1 MIVKIINFP
10 IMLNIIKESLW
21 KQFGASIDM
30 LKNAILLFP
39 EESWN
44 ANNNFFYNAYH
55 CLVFLDYYLTF
66 PAPKNFSPPLPF
78 TITAEDKIP
87 TGCIDDLV
95 PDKIYSK
102 QELLDYLD
110 ACREKCHQVI
120 AGLTEENIH
129 DRWIEQEE
137 HGRNY
142 AVPELLLYNMRHVQ
156 HHAAQLNMLL
166 RQGINDAPHW
176 VSRAKEEL

>member
-10 IMLNIIKESLW
+10 NMLNMIKESLW

-39 EESWN
+39 EEYWN
-44 ANNNFFYNAYH
+44 TNHKFFYNAYH

-66 PAPKNFSPPLPF
+66 PAPKNFSAPLPF
-78 TITAEDKIP
+78 TISDKIP

-110 ACREKCHQVI
+110 TNRKKCHQVI
-120 AGLTEENIH
+120 AGLTEEKLNE
-129 DRWIEQEE
+129 RWIEEEE
-137 HGRNY
+137 HGRDY
-142 AVPELLLYNMRHVQ
+142 AVLELLLYNMRHVQ

-166 RQGINDAPHW
+166 RQEINDAPNW